1 MRKKLTSKT
10 YLRDVDKYIVKFDL
24 SNDDYYII
32 IKKILSCK
40 PFILESGLKLM
51 DNNYYMLE
59 LIPKLENYTMRVFFD
74 NNKKILLYYF
84 DITLENGIDE
94 ETKVPFYDDL
104 FLDVVVIEGKIELLD
119 EDELIDAFE
128 KRAITKADIDLAYKA
143 KDKLINELKNR
154 TNKFMNMNLKD
165 VLKDM

>member
-51 DNNYYMLE
+51 DNNLYVR
-59 LIPKLENYTMRVFFD
+59 INTKIRKLYNESFF
-74 NNKKILLYYF
+74 
-84 DITLENGIDE
+84 
-94 ETKVPFYDDL
+94 
-104 FLDVVVIEGKIELLD
+104 
-119 EDELIDAFE
+119 
-128 KRAITKADIDLAYKA
+128 
-143 KDKLINELKNR
+143 
-154 TNKFMNMNLKD
+154 
-165 VLKDM
+165 

>member
-1 MRKKLTSKT
+1 M
-10 YLRDVDKYIVKFDL
+10 
-24 SNDDYYII
+24 
-32 IKKILSCK
+32 
-40 PFILESGLKLM
+40 
-51 DNNYYMLE
+51 
-59 LIPKLENYTMRVFFD
+59 
-74 NNKKILLYYF
+74 
-84 DITLENGIDE
+84 
-94 ETKVPFYDDL
+94 
-104 FLDVVVIEGKIELLD
+104 D

>member
-1 MRKKLTSKT
+1 
-10 YLRDVDKYIVKFDL
+10 
-24 SNDDYYII
+24 
-32 IKKILSCK
+32 
-40 PFILESGLKLM
+40 
-51 DNNYYMLE
+51 MLE